1 MASQHSSDKKPI
13 TVWIKSALVKRLDE
27 MAKEYGL
34 SRAALL
40 TLWILQEKAALIFS
54 SFLPWVIY
62 KNIQQTNTTPNRKEQ
77 P

>member
-27 MAKEYGL
+27 MAREYGL

-40 TLWILQEKAALIFS
+40 TLWILSEKK
-54 SFLPWVIY
+54 PH
-62 KNIQQTNTTPNRKEQ
+62 
-77 P
+77 

>member
-40 TLWILQEKAALIFS
+40 TLWILQEKK
-54 SFLPWVIY
+54 PH
-62 KNIQQTNTTPNRKEQ
+62 
-77 P
+77 